1 MLFFFLYSH
10 IILYIMTDT
19 TQLIPNNLAVTSD
32 LDYRLKPSAPRSRTY
47 RASILPSNKNSFNP
61 TDTAIFYIP
70 GGRRSTYLDCT
81 QSYARLTLKNTDPT
95 GVFRLDNNA
104 NCVINRLDV
113 FHGSNLLETIQTY
126 NILSAYILDM
136 QFSPSQKSS
145 LANIYGFDNDGD
157 RQGMDLDRGDQRTF
171 CLPIFSGV
179 VGVLNDKM
187 LPIGLLADDI
197 RLEFT
202 FESLTSAV
210 VQSVGM
216 TTGTCLI
223 LDFQLELTIV
233 ELSDEGESMVRSNYQ
248 YPQMP
253 LYLHGCSWRH
263 YVSQLP
269 NSSGGYSTLVPA
281 RFASLKQLA
290 LLPRRST
297 ESSSSTSYS
306 LSSRANPNFTQYWW
320 RIGSAIIPP
329 KAVYLENSGN
339 TGGYGEAYA
348 ELLKSWHALHTI
360 STSSALIS
368 TEYNVADTAVTDCPQ
383 TAVQTGANSYKN
395 GFVIAQELE
404 SFAQRS
410 DVLLSGMNTLS
421 SQVFFEAQITTP
433 LTGATTTYS
442 LDFYAWY
449 DHIMVIDQGI
459 ISIKY

>member
-1 MLFFFLYSH
+1 
-10 IILYIMTDT
+10 MTDT

-32 LDYRLKPSAPRSRTY
+32 LDFRLKPSAPRSRSY
-47 RASILPSNKNSFNP
+47 RASILPTNKNTFNP
-61 TDTAIFYIP
+61 TDTAIMYIP
-70 GGRRSTYLDCT
+70 GGRRNTYLDCS
-81 QSYARLTLKNTDPT
+81 QSYIRMTLKNTDAT
-95 GVFRLDNNA
+95 ALSGFTLDHNA

-126 NILSAYILDM
+126 NILSAYIIDM
-136 QFSPSQKSS
+136 QLSQSQK
-145 LANIYGFDNDGD
+145 LALSNVYGFNGAAAT
-157 RQGMDLDRGDQRTF
+157 RQGIALGPSDQQTF

-202 FESLTSAV
+202 FESTASSV
-210 VQSVGM
+210 VQNAAP
-216 TTGTCLI
+216 GTLQI
-223 LDFQLELTIV
+223 LDFQLQLTIV
-233 ELSDEGESMVRSNYQ
+233 ELSDEGENMVRSNYQ

-269 NSSGGYSTLVPA
+269 TSAGGYSTLVPA
-281 RFASLKQLA
+281 RFASLKQIA
-290 LLPRRST
+290 LLPRRNT
-297 ESSSSTSYS
+297 EIASATSYS
-306 LSSRANPNFTQYWW
+306 LSSRANPNFAQYWF
-320 RIGSAIIPP
+320 RIGSAIVPN
-329 KAVYLENSGN
+329 KAINLEAYGN
-339 TGGYGEAYA
+339 TGGYSEAYA
-348 ELLKSWHALHTI
+348 ELLKSWHALHA
-360 STSSALIS
+360 TSHSSSL
-368 TEYNVADTAVTDCPQ
+368 TVEYNVADAAIADCPQ
-383 TAVQTGANSYKN
+383 IAIATAFNSYKN

-421 SQVFFEAQITTP
+421 SQVFFETQINTAPTAAY
-433 LTGATTTYS
+433 T

>member
-1 MLFFFLYSH
+1 M
-10 IILYIMTDT
+10 
-19 TQLIPNNLAVTSD
+19 
-32 LDYRLKPSAPRSRTY
+32 
-47 RASILPSNKNSFNP
+47 
-61 TDTAIFYIP
+61 
-70 GGRRSTYLDCT
+70 
-81 QSYARLTLKNTDPT
+81 TLKNTEAAANS
-95 GVFRLDNNA
+95 GFILDNNA
-104 NCVINRLDV
+104 NCVINRLDI

-126 NILSAYILDM
+126 NILSAYIFDM
-136 QFSPSQKSS
+136 QLSQSQKLS
-145 LANIYGFDNDGD
+145 LSNMYGFGSTIANNSAGD
-157 RQGMDLDRGDQRTF
+157 RRGIALGPSDQYTF

-202 FESLTSAV
+202 FESTASAV
-210 VQSVGM
+210 VQNAVPGV
-216 TTGTCLI
+216 LQI
-223 LDFQLELTIV
+223 LDFQLQLTIV

-253 LYLHGCSWRH
+253 LYLHGSSWRH

-269 NSSGGYSTLVPA
+269 AASGGYSTLVPA

-297 ESSSSTSYS
+297 EVASTTSYS

-320 RIGSAIIPP
+320 RIGSSIVPN
-329 KAVYLENSGN
+329 KAVYLESSGN

-348 ELLKSWHALHTI
+348 ELIKAWHALHA
-360 STSSALIS
+360 TSYSSSL
-368 TEYNVADTAVTDCPQ
+368 TVEYNVADAAIADCPQ
-383 TAVQTGANSYKN
+383 LQIAAAANSYKN

-421 SQVFFEAQITTP
+421 SQVFFEAQITTAP
-433 LTGATTTYS
+433 TQIYT
-442 LDFYAWY
+442 LDFFAWY

-459 ISIKY
+459 MSIKY

>member
-1 MLFFFLYSH
+1 
-10 IILYIMTDT
+10 MTDT
-19 TQLIPNNLAVTSD
+19 TQLIQNNLAVTSD
-32 LDYRLKPSAPRSRTY
+32 LDYRLKPSAPRSRSY
-47 RASILPSNKNSFNP
+47 RASILPSNKNSFSP

-70 GGRRSTYLDCT
+70 GGRRNTYLDCT
-81 QSYARLTLKNTDPT
+81 QSYIRLTLKNTSGT
-95 GVFRLDNNA
+95 AGSSFALDHNA

-126 NILSAYILDM
+126 NVLSAYILDM
-136 QFSPSQKSS
+136 QLSQSQKLS
-145 LANIYGFDNDGD
+145 LSNIYGFNGAAST
-157 RQGMDLDRGDQRTF
+157 RQGVSLGVANQKTF

-202 FESLTSAV
+202 FDSLLSAV
-210 VQSVGM
+210 VQS
-216 TTGTCLI
+216 GTPGVLSI

-233 ELSDEGESMVRSNYQ
+233 ELSDEGESMVSSNYQ

-253 LYLHGCSWRH
+253 LYLHGSSWRH
-263 YVSQLP
+263 YVSNLP
-269 NSSGGYSTLVPA
+269 ASMGGYSTLVPA

-290 LLPRRST
+290 LLPRRNT
-297 ESSSSTSYS
+297 ETASAISYS
-306 LSSRANPNFTQYWW
+306 LSSRANPNFAQYWW
-320 RIGSAIIPP
+320 RIGSAIIPS
-329 KAVYLENSGN
+329 KAIYLDSSNN
-339 TGGYGEAYA
+339 TGAYGEGYA
-348 ELLKSWHALHTI
+348 ELLKSWHALHATAH
-360 STSSALIS
+360 STSL
-368 TEYNVADTAVTDCPQ
+368 TVEYNVADAGVATSQVVDVATNV
-383 TAVQTGANSYKN
+383 GADSYKN

-421 SQVFFEAQITTP
+421 SQVFFEAQIDTVTTDIY
-433 LTGATTTYS
+433 T

-459 ISIKY
+459 MSIKY